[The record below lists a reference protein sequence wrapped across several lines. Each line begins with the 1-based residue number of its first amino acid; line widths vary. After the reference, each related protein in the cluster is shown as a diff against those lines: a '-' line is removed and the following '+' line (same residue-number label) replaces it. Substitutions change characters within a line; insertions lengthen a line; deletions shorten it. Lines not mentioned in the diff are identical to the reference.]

1 MPRGSYDYLFKIL
14 LVGGSSVGKS
24 SLTTTFHNK
33 TFQNSPYIPTIGMDF
48 VSHTFQ
54 LDGQKVKV
62 QLWDLS
68 PGERY
73 RPLVPACYRG
83 VHGVIIVF
91 DVTDQ
96 HSFGNTIC
104 NCWIIISCPIFSLIL
119 LKNQESIP

>member
-1 MPRGSYDYLFKIL
+1 MSWQYDYLLKIL
-14 LVGGSSVGKS
+14 LVGTPGVGKS
-24 SLTTTFHNK
+24 SLSTTFHNK

-104 NCWIIISCPIFSLIL
+104 NW
-119 LKNQESIP
+119 

>member
-1 MPRGSYDYLFKIL
+1 
-14 LVGGSSVGKS
+14 
-24 SLTTTFHNK
+24 
-33 TFQNSPYIPTIGMDF
+33 MDF